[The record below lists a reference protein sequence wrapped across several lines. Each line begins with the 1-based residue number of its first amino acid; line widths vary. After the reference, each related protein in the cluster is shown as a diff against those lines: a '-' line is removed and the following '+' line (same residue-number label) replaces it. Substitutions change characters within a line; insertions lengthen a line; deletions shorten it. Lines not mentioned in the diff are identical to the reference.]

1 VQRAVSSMRLGLFRR
16 LGCSKKSKD
25 IGCFD
30 ACPTKYS
37 TDRTFEP
44 LQTIR
49 LGKYESRGRENMRWV
64 LKLISIFLSSILG
77 LWLLI
82 ESLRAL
88 LSF

>member
-1 VQRAVSSMRLGLFRR
+1 MWLGLFKR
-16 LGCSKKSKD
+16 LGRSKKSKD

-49 LGKYESRGRENMRWV
+49 LGKYESRGRENVRWA
-64 LKLISIFLSSILG
+64 LKAMAIFLSSIVG

-82 ESLRAL
+82 ESLGAL
-88 LSF
+88 FSF

>member
-1 VQRAVSSMRLGLFRR
+1 MWLGLFKRWGR
-16 LGCSKKSKD
+16 SKKSKD

-30 ACPTKYS
+30 ACPIKYS

-49 LGKYESRGRENMRWV
+49 LGKYESRKRENMRWV
-64 LKLISIFLSSILG
+64 LKAVSIFLSSILV
-77 LWLLI
+77 LWLLV

-88 LSF
+88 IFF

>member
-1 VQRAVSSMRLGLFRR
+1 MSR
-16 LGCSKKSKD
+16 SKKSKD

-30 ACPTKYS
+30 ARPTKYS

-49 LGKYESRGRENMRWV
+49 LGKYESRKRENMRWI
-64 LKLISIFLSSILG
+64 LKVISIFLSFVLG

>member
-1 VQRAVSSMRLGLFRR
+1 MWLGLFKR
-16 LGCSKKSKD
+16 LGRSRKSKD

-49 LGKYESRGRENMRWV
+49 LGKYESRRRENMRWV
-64 LKLISIFLSSILG
+64 LKVTSIFLSSILG